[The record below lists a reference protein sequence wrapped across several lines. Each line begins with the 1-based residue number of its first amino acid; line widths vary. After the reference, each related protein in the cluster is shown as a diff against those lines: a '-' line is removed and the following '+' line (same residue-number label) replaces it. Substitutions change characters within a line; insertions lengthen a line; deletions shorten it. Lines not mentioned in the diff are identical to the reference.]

1 MTDGYA
7 GRFAVEAAF
16 LILLAV
22 GLGVADERPL
32 TIVGVMAAGWVVVS
46 LIELLA
52 WLSSRPAPPAAPR
65 PEPVEQLH
73 GWDVAE
79 IIAPQAP
86 EQPVEA
92 ELTTVMP
99 SAAEDEAD
107 ETRRRWFGRR
117 R

>member
-52 WLSSRPAPPAAPR
+52 WRSSRPAPPAAPQI
-65 PEPVEQLH
+65 EPIEELH

-86 EQPVEA
+86 EPPVEA
-92 ELTTVMP
+92 ELTSVTP
-99 SAAEDEAD
+99 PAAEEEGE

-117 R
+117 K

>member
-1 MTDGYA
+1 MTDGYP

-22 GLGVADERPL
+22 GLGIADERPL
-32 TIVGVMAAGWVVVS
+32 TIVGVMAAGWVLVS
-46 LIELLA
+46 LIELAA
-52 WLSSRPAPPAAPR
+52 WRSSRPPPPSV
-65 PEPVEQLH
+65 PQVEPVEELH

-86 EQPVEA
+86 EQPAEA
-92 ELTTVMP
+92 ELTTAMP
-99 SAAEDEAD
+99 PAEE
-107 ETRRRWFGRR
+107 EGEVTRRRWFGRR

>member
-7 GRFAVEAAF
+7 GRFAAEAAF

-32 TIVGVMAAGWVVVS
+32 TIVGVMAAGWVLVS
-46 LIELLA
+46 LVELAA
-52 WLSSRPAPPAAPR
+52 WRSSRPPPPSV
-65 PEPVEQLH
+65 PQVEPVEELH

-92 ELTTVMP
+92 ERTTVMP
-99 SAAEDEAD
+99 PPAEEEE

-117 R
+117 K

>member
-7 GRFAVEAAF
+7 DRFALEAAF

-52 WLSSRPAPPAAPR
+52 WRAPRPAPPGV
-65 PEPVEQLH
+65 PELDPVEAH

-86 EQPVEA
+86 EQPVEV

-99 SAAEDEAD
+99 PPAEEGAG

-117 R
+117 T

>member
-7 GRFAVEAAF
+7 GRFALEATF

-52 WLSSRPAPPAAPR
+52 WRSSRPQPPAAPEL
-65 PEPVEQLH
+65 EPGDELH

-99 SAAEDEAD
+99 LPGEE
-107 ETRRRWFGRR
+107 EQEPRRRWFGRR
-117 R
+117 K

>member
-1 MTDGYA
+1 MIDGYA
-7 GRFAVEAAF
+7 GRFAVEATF

-32 TIVGVMAAGWVVVS
+32 TIVGVMAAGWVLVS
-46 LIELLA
+46 LIELAA
-52 WLSSRPAPPAAPR
+52 WRSSRLPPP
-65 PEPVEQLH
+65 PVPQLEPIEELH

-99 SAAEDEAD
+99 P
-107 ETRRRWFGRR
+107 
-117 R
+117 

>member
-7 GRFAVEAAF
+7 GRFALEVAF

-52 WLSSRPAPPAAPR
+52 WRASRPAPPR
-65 PEPVEQLH
+65 VPELDPVEELP

-86 EQPVEA
+86 EQPVEV

-99 SAAEDEAD
+99 PPAEEGAG
-107 ETRRRWFGRR
+107 ETRRRWFGGRT
-117 R
+117 